1 MEASSISN
9 MEEKLKKIQPK
20 IIMVGVFPE
29 DRNNIHVGIVTSCQ
43 DLMNSK
49 FPDEKLIFTIDST
62 QKSNPIPNFFLRL
75 FYSSIRFLK
84 YFYLLLFKRPDLVIL
99 FASVGASLFE
109 KGMMSWIGFFFRIP
123 VFMFPRGGMI
133 ISENKNNY
141 FYSIYM
147 RLIFGGSSKILCQ
160 GPAWKRFSMNIL
172 KYSDDDTPLIFNWT
186 ASKSLLEIG
195 KHKLGTKN
203 VQKEC
208 LNILFLGWIQEDKG
222 VFELLEVC
230 KKLKNKKKFK
240 MIFSGSGS
248 SEHKAKN
255 LVRINNLE
263 DFVIFL
269 GWLNN
274 EQKEKLFYDIDVL
287 VLPSWY
293 EGFPNS
299 IVEAMSSGISVIS
312 SSVGNIPDIL
322 TNNLNAKLVPSKN
335 IKLLESAISEILD
348 NEALRKK
355 LVINGYRFAS
365 ENFSVDIAV
374 DRLNKLIQET
384 LK

>member
-1 MEASSISN
+1 
-9 MEEKLKKIQPK
+9 
-20 IIMVGVFPE
+20 
-29 DRNNIHVGIVTSCQ
+29 
-43 DLMNSK
+43 
-49 FPDEKLIFTIDST
+49 
-62 QKSNPIPNFFLRL
+62 
-75 FYSSIRFLK
+75 
-84 YFYLLLFKRPDLVIL
+84 
-99 FASVGASLFE
+99 
-109 KGMMSWIGFFFRIP
+109 
-123 VFMFPRGGMI
+123 
-133 ISENKNNY
+133 
-141 FYSIYM
+141 
-147 RLIFGGSSKILCQ
+147 
-160 GPAWKRFSMNIL
+160 
-172 KYSDDDTPLIFNWT
+172 
-186 ASKSLLEIG
+186 
-195 KHKLGTKN
+195 
-203 VQKEC
+203 
-208 LNILFLGWIQEDKG
+208 
-222 VFELLEVC
+222 
-230 KKLKNKKKFK
+230 
-240 MIFSGSGS
+240 MIFAGSGS

-255 LVRINNLE
+255 LVRTNNLE

-355 LVINGYRFAS
+355 LVINGYKFAS

>member
-1 MEASSISN
+1 MY
-9 MEEKLKKIQPK
+9 
-20 IIMVGVFPE
+20 
-29 DRNNIHVGIVTSCQ
+29 R
-43 DLMNSK
+43 
-49 FPDEKLIFTIDST
+49 
-62 QKSNPIPNFFLRL
+62 
-75 FYSSIRFLK
+75 
-84 YFYLLLFKRPDLVIL
+84 
-99 FASVGASLFE
+99 
-109 KGMMSWIGFFFRIP
+109 
-123 VFMFPRGGMI
+123 
-133 ISENKNNY
+133 
-141 FYSIYM
+141 
-147 RLIFGGSSKILCQ
+147 
-160 GPAWKRFSMNIL
+160 
-172 KYSDDDTPLIFNWT
+172 
-186 ASKSLLEIG
+186 
-195 KHKLGTKN
+195 
-203 VQKEC
+203 KEC

-230 KKLKNKKKFK
+230 KNLKNKKKFK
-240 MIFSGSGS
+240 MIFAGSGS

-255 LVRINNLE
+255 LVRTNNLE

-355 LVINGYRFAS
+355 LVINGYKFAS